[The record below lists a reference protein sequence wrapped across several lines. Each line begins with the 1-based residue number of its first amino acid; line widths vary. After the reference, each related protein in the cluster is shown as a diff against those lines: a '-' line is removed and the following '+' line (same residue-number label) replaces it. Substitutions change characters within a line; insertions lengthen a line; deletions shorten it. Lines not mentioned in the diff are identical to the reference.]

1 LSFYNTT
8 LLLLD
13 GDFEPHEG
21 GMRHRKKVVWIRSE
35 KLIKISGYGE
45 VDLKVL
51 RKIAA
56 EQQKAE
62 QDVGLDAE

>member
-1 LSFYNTT
+1 
-8 LLLLD
+8 
-13 GDFEPHEG
+13 
-21 GMRHRKKVVWIRSE
+21 MRHRKKVVWIRSE